1 MKNKKLIIF
10 SILTGFLSFHAF
22 GGAKNCLTRPYLCDR
37 ISTDIPYSTVSMSCV
52 TSDSRDVTYELLAMC
67 ASQNTGSPAEV
78 LTLDGS
84 NPSANNHC
92 WCRMIE
98 PAVSK
103 WRSAKSYT
111 DYVECVNN
119 CISHCA
125 SRYKTS
131 RNINQFFT
139 NIL

>member
-1 MKNKKLIIF
+1 M
-10 SILTGFLSFHAF
+10 ILYIFLSLFTFPVF
-22 GGAKNCLTRPYLCDR
+22 GGAKICLTRPSSCDS
-37 ISTDIPYSTVSMSCV
+37 ISTDIPYSNVSMSCV

-67 ASQNTGSPAEV
+67 ASQSTGSPAEV

-131 RNINQFFT
+131 RSINQFFT